1 VRQYIFAIALVVVSL
16 LVRAPVWGI
25 LGESA
30 PYLTFFPALSLAAY
44 FGGFGPG
51 LLATALSLLAALL
64 LIMGPFGTARTVT
77 ADAASLLLF
86 ALTGTFISYICQQF
100 RQAREEVHDQRLLTE
115 QTLASIG
122 DGVIATDT
130 GARITFVNPAAER
143 TLGWT
148 AQDLESRPIHE
159 VFRMTDEASGS
170 PVMNPVD
177 RVLKEGMA
185 VKVEHDVVLETKDGR
200 KLPVDHN
207 GAPIRDEH
215 GRVKGAVLVF
225 RDTSELRLSERR
237 LASTLESIQE
247 AVFSLDENWRIT
259 YANPAA
265 LSLFEMP
272 GHQVIGADHWE
283 LFPHM
288 SGTELER
295 NYRMAAAEKKTVH
308 FEFRS
313 PRVRK
318 WFDIRV
324 YPADRGLTIYFHDVT
339 ERRRTDAKIRDH
351 EQRLSRLAESN
362 VIGIMFGDIHGNI
375 RYVNDEI
382 CRILDCSRQDL
393 LAGRVRPADVTPEE
407 YKEADRRALAEAQAR
422 GNCTPYEKEY
432 LRPDGSRVPVFLG
445 YVLLGE
451 ERVESVAFIVD
462 LTERKRAVEELRHFA
477 YGASHDLKQPLRMIS
492 SYSKLLARKYSG
504 KLDADADEYLRYIL
518 HAADQMRALVD
529 SLIEYSRAGEVTAQP
544 ESRADPSSALQ
555 SALMNLGALIQETG
569 ATITAGPMPVVCVE
583 ELPLSRI
590 FQNLVGNAIHYRGEE
605 PPQIYISAE
614 TGDGDCT
621 FSVEDNGLG
630 IAIEDQ
636 SRLFGLFQRLHGRER
651 AGSGLGLAT
660 CKRIVER
667 YGGHIWAESKGL
679 GQGSTF
685 RFTLPIAPS

>member
-1 VRQYIFAIALVVVSL
+1 MRQYLFAIALVAISL
-16 LVRAPVWGI
+16 LVRVPVWGI

-51 LLATALSLLAALL
+51 LLATALSLIAALL
-64 LIMGPFGTARTVT
+64 LIMRPLGMLRTTA
-77 ADAASLLLF
+77 ADVASLLLF
-86 ALTGTFISYICQQF
+86 ALTGAFISYICQQF
-100 RQAREEVHDQRLLTE
+100 RQARDEVQDQRLLMQ

-130 GARITFVNPAAER
+130 RARITFVNPAAER
-143 TLGWT
+143 ALGWT
-148 AQDLESRPIHE
+148 ARELESRPIHE
-159 VFRMTDEASGS
+159 VFRITDETTGS
-170 PVMNPVD
+170 PVTNPVD
-177 RVLKEGMA
+177 RALKEGLPA
-185 VKVEHDVVLETKDGR
+185 GVEHNVVLETGDGR

-207 GAPIRDEH
+207 GAPIRGEH

-225 RDTSELRLSERR
+225 RDNSELRLSERR

-295 NYRMAAAEKKTVH
+295 NYRTAAAEKRTIH

-324 YPADRGLTIYFHDVT
+324 YPADRGLTIYFHDITGRKRT
-339 ERRRTDAKIRDH
+339 EAQIRDQ

-362 VIGIMFGDIHGNI
+362 VIGIVFGDIHGNI
-375 RYVNDEI
+375 KYANDEI
-382 CRILDCSRQDL
+382 CRILGRTRENL
-393 LAGRVRPADVTPEE
+393 LAGGVRWPDLTPEE
-407 YKEADRRALAEAQAR
+407 YRAADKRALAEAQAR

-432 LRPDGSRVPVFLG
+432 LRPDGSRMPVFFG

-451 ERVESVAFIVD
+451 DRVELVAFIVD
-462 LTERKRAVEELRHFA
+462 LTERNHAIEELRHFA
-477 YGASHDLKQPLRMIS
+477 FGASHDLKQPLRMIA

-504 KLDADADEYLRYIL
+504 KLDADADEYLEYIL

-529 SLIEYSRAGEVTAQP
+529 SLIEYSRAGEVTAKP
-544 ESRADPSSALQ
+544 ESRADPSDALR

-569 ATITAGPMPVVCVE
+569 ATITAERMPVVCVE

-590 FQNLVGNAIHYRGEE
+590 FQNLVANAIQYRGEE

-614 TGDGDCT
+614 TGDGECT
-621 FSVEDNGLG
+621 FSVKDNGLG
-630 IAIEDQ
+630 IPIEDQ
-636 SRLFGLFQRLHGRER
+636 GRLFGLFQRLHGRER

-660 CKRIVER
+660 CKRIIER
-667 YGGHIWAESKGL
+667 YGGRIWVESKGS

-685 RFTLPIAPS
+685 RFTLPLAPS